1 MVCFCHPVPVV
12 TDRIVFFVYEKIFMN
27 HLDWIVLV
35 VTLLAIIAYGLFKS
49 RTSHNLDG
57 YFLSNRSMPWGLIL
71 LSIMG
76 TQASAIT
83 FLSAPGQAYTD
94 GMRFVQYYFGLPL
107 AMVVICIFFVPIFH
121 KLKVYTAYEYLEN
134 RFDNKTRTLTSFL
147 FLLQRGL
154 STGISVF
161 APSIILSS
169 LLGWNIY
176 YTNIVMGGLL
186 IIYTMSGGAKAVA
199 YTQQLQL
206 FIIFTGMFLAAYM
219 VVNMLPANVSFTDAL
234 MISGKMGKLN
244 VITTGFENGRF
255 NWSDQYNI
263 LSGLIGGF
271 FLALSYFGADQSQ
284 VGRYLTAKSLT
295 ESRIGLLMNG
305 LVKVPMQFLILLIGA
320 LVFTFYQFNK
330 APVFFNDTQV
340 RKLERSAYKDSFA
353 VLQEQYNRILLQKEE
368 AVIAYS
374 QAADVN
380 DEPLK
385 EQKINTLQSLQV
397 SSDSLRAKVKKWLNT
412 KEVGG
417 DGNDTNYIFLRFVVD
432 HLPVGLVGLLIA
444 IIFLASWGSIAAAI
458 NSLASCTMVDF
469 HKRFAKT
476 KQSGEDEYRISKW
489 YTLGWG
495 IFCIIVAMFTYNI
508 GNSLIEAVNVL
519 GSLFY
524 GVILGVFLVAFFIKK
539 ITSGHVVFL
548 AALLAE
554 LLVLTVFI
562 LTRVG
567 VFKMG
572 FLWLNPIGAFGV
584 ILFSLLLQ
592 LVWNKKKTLLF
603 EQGFRR

>member
-1 MVCFCHPVPVV
+1 MSQ
-12 TDRIVFFVYEKIFMN
+12 
-27 HLDWIVLV
+27 LDWIVLI
-35 VTLLAIIAYGLFKS
+35 VTLLAIISYGLYKS
-49 RTSHNLDG
+49 RTSRNLEG
-57 YFLSNRSMPWGLIL
+57 YFLSNRSMPWGLVL

-107 AMVVICIFFVPIFH
+107 AMIVICIFFVPIFS
-121 KLKVYTAYEYLEN
+121 KLKVFTAYEYLEN
-134 RFDNKTRTLTSFL
+134 QFDGKTRTLTSFL

-169 LLGWNIY
+169 LFGWNIY
-176 YTNIVMGGLL
+176 YTNILMGGLL

-206 FIIFTGMFLAAYM
+206 LIIFTGMFLAGYM
-219 VVNMLPANVSFTDAL
+219 VVNMLPANVSFADAL
-234 MISGKMGKLN
+234 QVSGKLGKLN
-244 VITTGFENGRF
+244 VITTGFENGKF
-255 NWSDQYNI
+255 NWSDQYNL

-271 FLALSYFGADQSQ
+271 FLALSYFGTDQSQ
-284 VGRYLTAKSLT
+284 VGRYLTAKSLR
-295 ESRIGLLMNG
+295 ESRLGLLMNG
-305 LVKVPMQFLILLIGA
+305 LVKVPMQFAILLIGA
-320 LVFTFYQFNK
+320 LVFTFYQFNT
-330 APVFFNDTQV
+330 APIFFNEVQV
-340 RKLERSAYKDSFA
+340 KKLEQSAYKDSFML
-353 VLQEQYNRILLQKEE
+353 VQQQYE
-368 AVIAYS
+368 AITEKKHQMVIAYS
-374 QAADVN
+374 TATDN
-380 DEPLK
+380 DDKLAEESSLAS
-385 EQKINTLQSLQV
+385 LRSLQK
-397 SSDSLRAKVKKWLNT
+397 SADSLRGKVKAWLNS
-412 KEVGG
+412 KQVGG

-458 NSLASCTMVDF
+458 NSLSSSTMVDF
-469 HKRFAKT
+469 HRRFT
-476 KQSGEDEYRISKW
+476 KKDETGETEYRLSKW
-489 YTLGWG
+489 YTLAWG
-495 IFCIIVAMFTYNI
+495 VFCIVVAMFTYNI

-524 GVILGVFLVAFFIKK
+524 GVILGVFLVAFFIKR
-539 ITSGHVVFL
+539 ITNGSVVFW

-562 LTRVG
+562 LTKTG

-584 ILFSLLLQ
+584 IFFALLLERIYKQ
-592 LVWNKKKTLLF
+592 KESPAV
-603 EQGFRR
+603 